1 MNDAP
6 LTPLLVDG
14 SGRDGTTLMMQLL
27 GTSAE
32 VAFDRVYPFEQR
44 YFTYLLHWSR
54 LPTHEGWD
62 EGRWNLDSLAHVE
75 ALAEMDAV
83 GPLPWPERSLIGGSE
98 GTFWREAFDAAWA
111 AFSRRAREAVRARLG
126 DGTLGV
132 RLYAQKSADSWAL
145 PFEQLPELRMIC
157 LLRDPRDTWLS
168 SIAFHRRRLAEGD
181 VFLPVDPG
189 SSEEEMLAKF
199 IGDQR
204 ERLRWLLTVE
214 EERGAPVIRYES
226 LVTDLPGEAGRIG
239 AWLGVR
245 LDAEAVLRRRG
256 EFAGHMTSGSP
267 EQSVGRWREEM
278 GPELGARFWEAMGD
292 ELSRLGYGGPG

>member
-1 MNDAP
+1 MSDAP

-27 GTSAE
+27 GTSTE
-32 VAFDRVYPFEQR
+32 VAFDRIYPFEQR

-54 LPTHEGWD
+54 LPLREGWD
-62 EGRWNLDSLAHVE
+62 EERWNLDSLAHVE
-75 ALAEMDAV
+75 TLADVDFA
-83 GPLPWPERSLIGGSE
+83 GPLPWPERSLAGGSE
-98 GTFWREAFDAAWA
+98 GTLWREVFDAAWI
-111 AFSRRAREAVRARLG
+111 AFSKRARQAVRSRLG
-126 DGTLGV
+126 DEALEV
-132 RLYAQKSADSWAL
+132 SLYAQKSADSWAL
-145 PFEQLPELRMIC
+145 PFEQLPRLRMIC

-181 VFLPVDPG
+181 VFLPVDPD
-189 SSEEEMLAKF
+189 SSEDEMLGKF
-199 IGDQR
+199 IDDQR

-226 LVTDLPGEAGRIG
+226 LVNDLPGEADRVG

-245 LDAEAVLRRRG
+245 LDPEAVLRRRG

-267 EQSVGRWREEM
+267 EQSVGRWRGEM
-278 GPELGARFWEAMGD
+278 DAGLAARFWEAMGD
-292 ELSRLGYGGPG
+292 ELSQLGYGGPQ